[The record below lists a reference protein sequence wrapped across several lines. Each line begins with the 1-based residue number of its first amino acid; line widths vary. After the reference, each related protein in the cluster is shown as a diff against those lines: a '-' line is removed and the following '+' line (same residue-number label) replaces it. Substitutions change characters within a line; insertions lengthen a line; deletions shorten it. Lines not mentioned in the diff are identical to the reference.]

1 MRNQLRQ
8 DVRGSDERILQV
20 LSPSLWFRAPLHCL
34 RKTNLYSFLLKTPLN
49 RPRLTDLGWPFPVAI
64 RPLTH
69 ASIRWAK
76 QRQEPEINK
85 LFSQIVN
92 FLDQRKGKKFFYDV
106 GANHGHYSWLALS
119 QSHTIQVVAF
129 EPDPNNL
136 ELLRLTVDHSSL
148 NQVRICEVAL
158 SDKEGIVSFHQDT
171 LTSATGM
178 IENGDT
184 PWVEKYL
191 DRKANSIEVKRS
203 PLDSLCTSETK
214 PHLIKID
221 VEGHELEVLKGGQEC
236 LRNYKPVL
244 IVESFPPKQ
253 EEVALFLSD
262 LGYEIWDAERNAE
275 ISNQTNNLLAWN
287 KAGPIASSDIR
298 EILLS

>member
-221 VEGHELEVLKGGQEC
+221 VEGHELEVLKGG
-236 LRNYKPVL
+236 RNACETTSL
-244 IVESFPPKQ
+244 SNCRIFPPKQ

-275 ISNQTNNLLAWN
+275 ISNQTNKFWPGT
-287 KAGPIASSDIR
+287 KR
-298 EILLS
+298 VLSRHPTWEMFY